1 MKDTSDECAIGM
13 KEEDTVGSA
22 GKDKDTMHLIYPKA
36 ECRFVREG
44 PVSHYER
51 SMHICCSVRRWG
63 GMGYCGRILL
73 FVNSRLA

>member
-36 ECRFVREG
+36 EC
-44 PVSHYER
+44 
-51 SMHICCSVRRWG
+51 
-63 GMGYCGRILL
+63 
-73 FVNSRLA
+73 